1 MKENEALIRTLQDD
15 FRKMSEDPKVIETL
29 NEMERIKS
37 KMFDAKNLEETK
49 AADAEFNEFYK
60 KNEGILEPYRKLR

>member
-1 MKENEALIRTLQDD
+1 
-15 FRKMSEDPKVIETL
+15 MSEDPKVIETL